1 MKHKY
6 ISVSHAKARLSELT
20 REVHEE
26 GSAYLLTKDGL
37 PVSVLVPVEEYSAL
51 IETDEILSNTKL
63 MDDLKSALDDEKC
76 KRLWLRDKRGKWV
89 KAKRSKTAA
98 LGRSSRRP
106 GLERELRLSGMCL
119 E

>member
-1 MKHKY
+1 MKHKT
-6 ISVSHAKARLSELT
+6 ISLSHAKAKLSELT

-63 MDDLKSALDDEKC
+63 VDSLNAGLDDEKC
-76 KRLWLRDKRGKWV
+76 KRLWRRDKSGKWV
-89 KAKRSKTAA
+89 KAKRSKAA
-98 LGRSSRRP
+98 A
-106 GLERELRLSGMCL
+106 
-119 E
+119 